1 MYVHGVPK
9 QKEAGDVHVHIEI
22 HVILYNR
29 FNYCKPATIYMNHI
43 LIFYPSKFVCVFVL
57 GGGGGVMRFIHFC
70 TRIALTTT
78 RFFTDPFR
86 AL

>member
-9 QKEAGDVHVHIEI
+9 QKESADVHVHIKI
-22 HVILYNR
+22 HVILYKK

-43 LIFYPSKFVCVFVL
+43 LIFHPSKFVCVF
-57 GGGGGVMRFIHFC
+57 
-70 TRIALTTT
+70 
-78 RFFTDPFR
+78 FFSRGKGLRYAFHSLLRADSYYAFFSRTPFR